1 MQAPLHVQIGM
12 HQACSLVGTG
22 NSTYEA
28 VHPVIHSLV
37 KIIAF
42 EIGVESLQY
51 HVCFRAGPR
60 KTFGRQLN
68 SYFGGV
74 TAEVVEK
81 LFELAPLLLVVPRKT
96 NHILPESMEGKVEN
110 RGC

>member
-1 MQAPLHVQIGM
+1 M
-12 HQACSLVGTG
+12 
-22 NSTYEA
+22 
-28 VHPVIHSLV
+28 
-37 KIIAF
+37 
-42 EIGVESLQY
+42 
-51 HVCFRAGPR
+51 
-60 KTFGRQLN
+60 N

-110 RGC
+110 RGISIDLKEKINRRKLK